1 MPTALT
7 SRKILAK
14 EWKWKQAKGEDS
26 PSSVS
31 QSINSRV
38 FSDIYSVFFKQLRS
52 CNWSPFN
59 SFCSLNHNFPLL
71 VEGRWHHSTGN
82 AFLTQQ
88 ERETLPRPDPRL
100 CFHLIALSDWPC
112 VCAWLVFMSV
122 WAQASAQPL
131 SYNAKWI
138 PSQNTG
144 QSRVKPK
151 NSLKVTPK
159 ISMPRNEK
167 NVMSLTGPDFYG
179 G

>member
-1 MPTALT
+1 MP
-7 SRKILAK
+7 KIESENKLK
-14 EWKWKQAKGEDS
+14 ERIAPHQL
-26 PSSVS
+26 V

-38 FSDIYSVFFKQLRS
+38 FSDIYSVFFKQLTS
-52 CNWSPFN
+52 CNWSSFN

-151 NSLKVTPK
+151 NSLKVLPK

-167 NVMSLTGPDFYG
+167 NVMSLTGPDLYG